1 MDRDKRIEQALDE
14 SLKELLEAGFIEIHY
29 NENLEATFTINEKG
43 REVLKDASL
52 GDIMEAEIAWDGI
65 INGDG

>member
-1 MDRDKRIEQALDE
+1 MDKKERIRQALDDT
-14 SLKELLEAGFIEIHY
+14 LKELLEDGLVDIHY
-29 NENLEATFTINEKG
+29 NDGLEATFTITEKG
-43 REVLKDASL
+43 REALKNATL

>member
-1 MDRDKRIEQALDE
+1 MDKEERIQQALDDT
-14 SLKELLEAGFIEIHY
+14 LKELLEDGLVDIHY
-29 NENLEATFTINEKG
+29 NEGLEATFTINEKG
-43 REVLKDASL
+43 REALKNATL

>member
-1 MDRDKRIEQALDE
+1 MDKDKRIEQALDE
-14 SLKELLEAGFIEIHY
+14 SLKELLEAGLIEIHY